1 METKSPSSFST
12 KQFRNAEN
20 IVQHRHC
27 RSDERNNSQHS
38 AESFRKSFGSIER
51 IAEEIHVLNEA
62 IEEITSK
69 YAESIATLQTLPGV
83 KKTGAESIL
92 AEVGPFATSKQLA
105 K

>member
-1 METKSPSSFST
+1 M
-12 KQFRNAEN
+12 
-20 IVQHRHC
+20 
-27 RSDERNNSQHS
+27 
-38 AESFRKSFGSIER
+38 
-51 IAEEIHVLNEA
+51 LNEA